1 MNKEW
6 FNLKDISI
14 TDKLS
19 DKNMLYDLQR
29 LLDEELA
36 KPLEERDLDAVKDIT
51 DAIVGINDEEI
62 PKPVGAEGILAEVS
76 ARKKRGRI
84 VQLRRWAAVIS
95 ACFAVCIALNFYTLR
110 TYGYNVV
117 ETLIKAVSS
126 GFSVD
131 LSHFDDQLPLSPAT
145 TATTVTTDDMQSVT
159 TVTVTTIKSQST
171 MGSTEAETTE
181 PITTTRSAGGGTPS
195 VSADPLSEAL
205 GNSAEAAEP
214 VVRAIWEASSQN
226 GMEVCYPTYIPLDA
240 EGLELTDSSSEQLKD
255 SKDLYFTFSNGEK
268 TLDLIIEEYISKD
281 LMPEAVIP
289 SDKMDYYLM
298 ESADYNGFIIF
309 EDESN
314 TALFVYGNTVYTLHT
329 RGFDR
334 SDIRDIAENFVPFF
348 TGSSEK

>member
-51 DAIVGINDEEI
+51 DAIVGINDEDV
-62 PKPVGAEGILAEVS
+62 PKPVCAEDIIAEVS

-84 VQLRRWAAVIS
+84 VQLRRWAAVLS
-95 ACFAVCIALNFYTLR
+95 ACFAVCIGVNFYTLR

-131 LSHFDDQLPLSPAT
+131 LSRFDDPLPLSPAT
-145 TATTVTTDDMQSVT
+145 TETTTTTGDLQSMTTLTVTTTKAHGTLGT
-159 TVTVTTIKSQST
+159 TA
-171 MGSTEAETTE
+171 AETTE
-181 PITTTRSAGGGTPS
+181 PTTTTRSAGGDPPS
-195 VSADPLSEAL
+195 VTADPLSEAL
-205 GNSAEAAEP
+205 ENCGAPAQP
-214 VVRAIWEASSQN
+214 VVRAIWEAASQN
-226 GMEVCYPTYIPLDA
+226 GMEACYPTFMPYDVS
-240 EGLELTDSSSEQLKD
+240 EFELTDSSFEQLTD
-255 SKDLYFTFSNGEK
+255 SKDLYFTFSNGEQI
-268 TLDLIIEEYISKD
+268 LDLIIEEYNSKE

-289 SDKMDYYLM
+289 SDNMDYYLM

-309 EDESN
+309 EDESS
-314 TALFVYGNTVYTLHT
+314 TALFVYGNTVYTLHA
-329 RGFDR
+329 RGFGR
-334 SDIRDIAENFVPFF
+334 LDIKEVAENFVPFF